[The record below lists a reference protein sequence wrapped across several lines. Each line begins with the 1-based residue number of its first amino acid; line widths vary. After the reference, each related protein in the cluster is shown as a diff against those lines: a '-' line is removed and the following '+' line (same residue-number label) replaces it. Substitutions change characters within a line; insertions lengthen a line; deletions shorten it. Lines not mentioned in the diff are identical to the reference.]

1 MNPLKPP
8 ALPTLL
14 TQAIQ
19 QKKLL
24 KRSIMKTKLVLLAT
38 VIAATGLIVACTKN
52 NSTETG
58 SGGSNN
64 NATTTADVQT
74 QSDDVTQ
81 VSNEMDAAVDD
92 VNNSL
97 NASAAFSGST
107 GYETGATD
115 GKTTVTDGSG
125 GSIDLDLS
133 ICDATV
139 TTDTAGGLRE
149 IIITYNGAN
158 CRGNRTRTGT
168 VVISIPLGV
177 RWRDAGAA
185 VTVSIQNLK
194 ITRIRDNKTI
204 TLNGT
209 YTYTNV
215 TGGLLKNLATLGTIT
230 HTITADNVTI
240 LFADSATRVWS
251 VAKQRVFTYNDGV
264 VITTTGT
271 HSDGANNDVAIWGT
285 NRFGNSFE
293 TRISQPMVIA
303 QSCDFRLTSGETITT
318 RPALTL
324 TITYGLD
331 ANGDPTSCPG
341 SGYYY
346 FKAVWVI
353 NKTGKTY
360 TWIAPY

>member
-1 MNPLKPP
+1 
-8 ALPTLL
+8 
-14 TQAIQ
+14 
-19 QKKLL
+19 
-24 KRSIMKTKLVLLAT
+24 MKTKNLLLAT
-38 VIAATGLIVACTKN
+38 VVTATGLIVACTKN
-52 NSTETG
+52 NSS
-58 SGGSNN
+58 SGGAPSTTT
-64 NATTTADVQT
+64 ATTTADVQT

-81 VSNEMDAAVDD
+81 VSNEMDAATND

-97 NASAAFSGST
+97 NASTTFSGST
-107 GYETGATD
+107 SYD
-115 GKTTVTDGSG
+115 GGTINKGGVVTDGG
-125 GSIDLDLS
+125 GGALDLDLS

-139 TTDTAGGLRE
+139 TTDTANGQRE
-149 IIITYNGAN
+149 IIITYDGAN
-158 CRGNRTRTGT
+158 CWGNRTRTGT
-168 VVISIPLGV
+168 IVISIPLGV
-177 RWRDAGAA
+177 RWKDAGAV

-194 ITRIRDNKTI
+194 ITRLRDHKTI

-230 HTITADNVTI
+230 HTIAADSVTI
-240 LFADSATRVWS
+240 LFADSATRIWS

-271 HSDGANNDVAIWGT
+271 HSDGTNNDVAIWGT

-293 TRISQPMVIA
+293 TLITQPMVIA
-303 QSCDFRLTSGETITT
+303 QSCDFRLTSGQTETI

-331 ANGDPTSCPG
+331 ANGDPTGCPG
-341 SGYYY
+341 SGFYYY
-346 FKAVWVI
+346 KAVWVLSGS
-353 NKTGKTY
+353 GKTY